1 MKGMLLAQSFI
12 AGMLLP
18 KMLTHAFDLIG
29 FAALEAWECFCY
41 SENIQNNTF
50 SSNLCKTFLL
60 GCYIIPLAAFFPWSS
75 CSYEIIAVLD
85 DFNAGGLLSLL
96 GSLLLV

>member
-29 FAALEAWECFCY
+29 FAALEAWECF
-41 SENIQNNTF
+41 
-50 SSNLCKTFLL
+50 
-60 GCYIIPLAAFFPWSS
+60 
-75 CSYEIIAVLD
+75 
-85 DFNAGGLLSLL
+85 
-96 GSLLLV
+96 LLL